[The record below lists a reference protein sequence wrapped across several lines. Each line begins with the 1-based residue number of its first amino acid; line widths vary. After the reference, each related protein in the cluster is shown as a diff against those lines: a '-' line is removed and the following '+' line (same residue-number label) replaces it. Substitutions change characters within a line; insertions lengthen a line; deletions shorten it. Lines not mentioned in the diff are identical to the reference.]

1 MTDYERAMRSALR
14 KIYPG
19 AELYNCW
26 FHYCQALRRHAN
38 AIPGFVPAVRS
49 NMGALEIYG
58 KFLCLPLLPAAKIE
72 GAFTI
77 IKAEAESYDANLFR
91 RFLKYYEKQW
101 MKLVVL
107 KIKLNNTK
115 II

>member
-19 AELYNCW
+19 AEQYACW

-38 AIPGFVPAVRS
+38 AIPGFVPAIRS
-49 NMGALEIYG
+49 NMGALEMYG
-58 KFLCLPLLPAAKIE
+58 KFLCLPLLPAAKIDE
-72 GAFTI
+72 AFNL
-77 IKAEAESYDANLFR
+77 IKAEAYDEDLFR

-101 MKLVVL
+101 MKQVWWL
-107 KIKLNNTK
+107 KIK
-115 II
+115 